1 MSVFLVKEKLP
12 LRRVEEAGMRGFLK
26 RHRGVHIWLLGVLA
40 LFGVYWYGISS
51 PRAANAVSG
60 FTQGMKDGYAGLWY
74 LFPFSVVEWFYV
86 AFILGVMAWIAVLFY
101 RLRTRKGRRWDTFY
115 GGALGLAC
123 LFLTTYGFYC
133 VTWGVNYYADGFQV
147 KSGISAQPGT
157 AGELERVTLYFTA
170 ELAETAGQV
179 RRDADGVF
187 AVPREEIFDHST
199 RVYDN
204 LSQEFPFLARRD
216 RTPKKMFFSRLF
228 SAMNF
233 TGFYSPYTGESN
245 LNVDSPAC
253 LLPANIAHELAHQR
267 GIASEQE
274 CNFLAVAAAV
284 SSEDPAYQYSGYL
297 MGYIHLSNALY
308 RADPERWAEIRGLLP
323 EEAAA
328 DLRYHSAYWA
338 QFEGL
343 TAKVSTAIYDNA
355 LRSYGQTAGIQ
366 SYGTV
371 VDLLVAYY

>member
-1 MSVFLVKEKLP
+1 
-12 LRRVEEAGMRGFLK
+12 MRGFLK

-74 LFPFSVVEWFYV
+74 LFPFSVVEWFYA
-86 AFILGVMAWIAVLFY
+86 AFILGVMAWVAVLFY
-101 RLRTRKGRRWDTFY
+101 RLRTRKGRRRDTFY

-147 KSGISAQPGT
+147 KSGIYAQPVT
-157 AGELERVTLYFTA
+157 AGELERVTLYFT
-170 ELAETAGQV
+170 EKLAETAGQV
-179 RRDADGVF
+179 RRDEDGVF

-308 RADPERWAEIRGLLP
+308 RADPERWAEIRSLLP